1 MSSKSKRRVGRPSK
15 FAPEFRRDA
24 VAMVLDERRST
35 AAAGRRRTIR
45 QTTQPCCAVAG
56 DADLV
61 LVVGPA
67 GTGKTTALRPAQPA
81 VAGLQQAFRS
91 HRW

>member
-35 AAAGRRRTIR
+35 AGAGRRRTIR
-45 QTTQPCCAVAG
+45 QTTQPC
-56 DADLV
+56 
-61 LVVGPA
+61 
-67 GTGKTTALRPAQPA
+67 
-81 VAGLQQAFRS
+81 
-91 HRW
+91 